1 MSKRLLKEANLHA
14 LEAAK
19 KRKIISSFE
28 DKDEK
33 KKKIDESDQRYQFFI
48 FEFFLPS
55 LIKFF
60 IFVVCLIYMRKCVVK
75 DGRILQIF
83 R

>member
-1 MSKRLLKEANLHA
+1 MSKRLLKEANLYA

-33 KKKIDESDQRYQFFI
+33 KKEDR
-48 FEFFLPS
+48 
-55 LIKFF
+55 
-60 IFVVCLIYMRKCVVK
+60 
-75 DGRILQIF
+75 
-83 R
+83 